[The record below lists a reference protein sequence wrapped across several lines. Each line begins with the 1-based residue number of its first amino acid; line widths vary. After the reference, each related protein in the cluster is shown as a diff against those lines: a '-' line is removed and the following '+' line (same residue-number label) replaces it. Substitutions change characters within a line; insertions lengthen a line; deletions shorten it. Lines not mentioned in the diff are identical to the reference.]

1 MGRESKMLKKQRTI
15 GRSISVE
22 GIGLHTGEH
31 TKVTFHP
38 APINSGITFVRS
50 DLPDRPRIP
59 ADIDYVVDISRGTT
73 LGVGKAQVRTVEH
86 LLAALVGLEID
97 NVEVEMMGEEP
108 PVGDGSALPFVEA
121 LLEAGIVE
129 QDSPKDYIDIEDVI
143 SYDLEKSRGVELVV
157 LPSDDLKVTFMSD
170 PRNPAVGT
178 QYTVMFSL
186 DEFVKEFAPART
198 FAFLSEI
205 RSLREGGLIKGGGL
219 DNALVIVD
227 REITSDELDYLK
239 ELFGIKGD
247 VFVGR
252 TNILNDI
259 PLRFPNEFCRHK
271 VVDLLGDLALLGAPL
286 KGHVMAASSGHKA
299 NIELVKRIRQVYRKR
314 KMISKYQPK
323 EGKGSVLDITAIQKI
338 MPHRYPFLLVDR
350 ILDLVPGE
358 RVVGLKNVTMNEP
371 FFPGHFPGQPVMP
384 GVLIIEA
391 MAQVGGVLLLNGEE
405 DPEDKLVYFM
415 GIDNARFRK
424 PVVPGDQ
431 LLFELEMVHRRRR
444 SCKMHGRAYVDG
456 DLVAEADLMAMIVER
471 KEG

>member
-1 MGRESKMLKKQRTI
+1 MLRRQKTI
-15 GRSISVE
+15 GRPTSVE
-22 GIGLHTGEH
+22 GIGLHTGEY
-31 TKVTFHP
+31 TRVTFRP

-50 DLPDRPRIP
+50 DLPGNPRVP

-73 LGVGKAQVRTVEH
+73 LGAGGVQVRTVEH
-86 LLAALVGLEID
+86 LLAALVGLEVD
-97 NVEVEMMGEEP
+97 NVQVEMNGEEP

-129 QDSPKDYIDIEDVI
+129 QDSPKDYIDVEDVI
-143 SYDLEKSRGVELVV
+143 SYDTEKSRGVELVV

-205 RSLREGGLIKGGGL
+205 RPLREQGLIKGGNL

-227 REITSDELDYLK
+227 QDISPEELEYLRKLFNIK
-239 ELFGIKGD
+239 EP
-247 VFVGR
+247 VFIGE

-286 KGHVMAASSGHKA
+286 RAHVMAASSGHKA
-299 NIELVKRIRQVYRKR
+299 NIELVRRIRQVYRKR
-314 KMISKYQPK
+314 KIISKYQPK
-323 EGKGSVLDITAIQKI
+323 EEKDFVLDVRAIQKI

-350 ILDLVPGE
+350 ILDLIPGE
-358 RVVGLKNVTMNEP
+358 RVVGIKNVTINEP

-384 GVLIIEA
+384 GVLIVEA

-405 DPEDKLVYFM
+405 DPEDKLVYFI

-431 LLFELEMVHRRRR
+431 IRFELEMVHRRRR

-456 DLVAEADLMAMIVER
+456 DLVAEADLMAMIVD